1 MWAGFKTNFA
11 YIHTGLYGHT
21 VNGTTL
27 TLAKK
32 GSGISE
38 IVNPC
43 IQKFLKTKE
52 YKTICDKHK
61 LTSTCYKNEYF
72 TDKVEDK
79 GDEYWTKYTNDL
91 TTTCADGY
99 CNCDSFTT

>member
-1 MWAGFKTNFA
+1 MWAGFKKDFA

-32 GSGISE
+32 GSGVSE

-61 LTSTCYKNEYF
+61 LTSTCYKNEF
-72 TDKVEDK
+72 FGGATKSAEE
-79 GDEYWTKYTNDL
+79 EYWTYDTDKL

-99 CNCDSFTT
+99 CNCNSFTA